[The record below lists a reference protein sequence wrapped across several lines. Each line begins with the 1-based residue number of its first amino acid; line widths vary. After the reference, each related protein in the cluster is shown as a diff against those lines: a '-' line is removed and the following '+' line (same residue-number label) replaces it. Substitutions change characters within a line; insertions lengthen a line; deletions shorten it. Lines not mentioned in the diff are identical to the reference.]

1 MIISDEQV
9 RLVVE
14 YLHTPDAY
22 TAQSAAVACD
32 RASQDLVTLVVREL
46 EDLPDVR
53 ADRVAQAREM
63 LAGSIPASD
72 LVAGKLIGRVLSDSI
87 R

>member
-9 RLVVE
+9 RRVVE

-22 TAQSAAVACD
+22 DSRTP
-32 RASQDLVTLVVREL
+32 ASPLDHSSSELVDFVVREL
-46 EDLPDVR
+46 NALPDVR

-63 LAGSIPASD
+63 LTGHIPTSEI
-72 LVAGKLIGRVLSDSI
+72 VAGKLIGRVLSDSI